1 MQPGLDKN
9 IFFVMEFGQNPP
21 VTTAIYLWKF
31 ENSSSQLN
39 LLSECLLSI
48 TELDEKRTCVLYKWK
63 KWINF
68 LCLFTHF
75 RPLDQWDTFFWYF
88 ITHPYSPQWQCA
100 IHHERDQ
107 MLVLDVVVTLSCCS
121 QFNNVRL
128 NVAMMGK
135 KKKQNTKYFPTE
147 EFF

>member
-1 MQPGLDKN
+1 MIPRNIREWEITSFNIKSYFWFQAIFGSRGLRIKLFTFYLYFLMQPGLDKN

-39 LLSECLLSI
+39 LLSECLQSI
-48 TELDEKRTCVLYKWK
+48 TELDEKRISVLYKRK

-88 ITHPYSPQWQCA
+88 LTLPYSPKWKCA
-100 IHHERDQ
+100 IHQ
-107 MLVLDVVVTLSCCS
+107 L
-121 QFNNVRL
+121 
-128 NVAMMGK
+128 G
-135 KKKQNTKYFPTE
+135 
-147 EFF
+147 

>member
-1 MQPGLDKN
+1 MFILFYVICRRIYAFMSPPSRISHTVQWSIFKGLFQSKKIDLYFLMQPGLDKN

-39 LLSECLLSI
+39 LLSECLQSI
-48 TELDEKRTCVLYKWK
+48 TELDEKRTCVLYKRK

-75 RPLDQWDTFFWYF
+75 RPIDQWDTFFWYF
-88 ITHPYSPQWQCA
+88 
-100 IHHERDQ
+100 
-107 MLVLDVVVTLSCCS
+107 LTL
-121 QFNNVRL
+121 
-128 NVAMMGK
+128 
-135 KKKQNTKYFPTE
+135 P
-147 EFF
+147 